1 MNANPDLQTRV
12 AVIGGGAAG
21 FFGAIQIAS
30 GNNVSVTLLEKGKQF
45 LSKVRIS
52 GGGRCNV
59 THHCLD
65 PEPLSKNYPRGER
78 ELRWAFET
86 FGPRDTIQWYESRGV
101 LLKTE
106 SDGRMFPVTDSSETI
121 LEALFQEAKRVGI
134 KLKTEM
140 EIHSVTPIRNDSG
153 KILKFQIKLKSEE
166 ILEYD
171 KILFATGSGR
181 KAWGWLQ
188 AMGHSILD
196 PVPSLFTFKIS
207 DPRLEGLSGLSFET
221 ADCSLVDFNHSQA
234 GPLLI
239 THWGL
244 SGPAILKLSAKGAR
258 ELFEVDYKTVL
269 RVNLIPGLK
278 KEEVRKTIEK
288 EKENHPSKLI
298 CNLPVLGIPRRY
310 WEKILEINSIDFA
323 KKWSGLSSKDLHLLT
338 EELTNARFLI
348 SGKGEFKDEFV
359 TCGGVNRKEVNF
371 KTMESKVVSGIH
383 FAGEV
388 LDIDGVTGGF
398 NFQNAWTTSYI
409 AAQGILT
416 SIQNGQRAG

>member
-1 MNANPDLQTRV
+1 MNSKSTQPVKV

-21 FFGAIQIAS
+21 FFGAIQIATEK
-30 GNNVSVTLLEKGKQF
+30 NCSVTLLEKGKQF

-65 PEPLSKNYPRGER
+65 PELMSKNYPRGER

-86 FGPRDTIQWYESRGV
+86 FGPKDTIRWYEERGV

-106 SDGRMFPVTDSSETI
+106 PDGRMFPITDSSETI
-121 LEALFQEAKRVGI
+121 LQALFQEAKKVGVN
-134 KLKTEM
+134 LKTEM
-140 EIHSVTPIRNDSG
+140 EIHSVTPNENS
-153 KILKFQIKLKSEE
+153 KFEIKLKSGE
-166 ILEYD
+166 ILEFD

-181 KAWGWLQ
+181 KAWNWLQ
-188 AMGHSILD
+188 TMGHTILD

-207 DPRLEGLSGLSFET
+207 DPKITDLSGLAFEKT
-221 ADCSLVDFNHSQA
+221 ECSLMDFGYSQI

-258 ELFEVDYKTVL
+258 ELFEKEYNTTL
-269 RVNLIPGLK
+269 RVNLLPGMK
-278 KEEVRKTIEK
+278 KEEVRKKIEK
-288 EKENHPSKLI
+288 EKELHPAKLI
-298 CNLPVLGIPRRY
+298 VNTPVLGIPRRY
-310 WEKILEINSIDFA
+310 WERILEIHAIGAS
-323 KKWSGLSSKDLHLLT
+323 KTWSGLSSKDLHLLT
-338 EELTNARFLI
+338 EELTDGRFQIL
-348 SGKGEFKDEFV
+348 GKGEFKDEFV
-359 TCGGVNRKEVNF
+359 TCGGVSRKEVNF
-371 KTMESKVVSGIH
+371 KTMESKVVPGIY

-388 LDIDGVTGGF
+388 LDVDGVTGGF

-409 AAQGILT
+409 AAQGIL
-416 SIQNGQRAG
+416 SSF

>member
-1 MNANPDLQTRV
+1 MNPKTGQPIKV

-30 GNNVSVTLLEKGKQF
+30 GGKCSVTLLEKGKQF
-45 LSKVRIS
+45 LSKVKIS

-65 PEPLSKNYPRGER
+65 PELLSKHYPRGER

-86 FGPRDTIQWYESRGV
+86 FGPKDTIRWYEERGV

-121 LEALFQEAKRVGI
+121 LQTLFQEAKRVGVR
-134 KLKTEM
+134 LETEM
-140 EIHSVTPIRNDSG
+140 EIHSVIPKSDSKFEIKLKSG
-153 KILKFQIKLKSEE
+153 KILEF
-166 ILEYD
+166 D
-171 KILFATGSGR
+171 KVLFATGSGR
-181 KAWGWLQ
+181 KAWNWLE
-188 AMGHSILD
+188 AMGHTILD

-207 DPRLEGLSGLSFET
+207 DRRIDDLSGLAFEK
-221 ADCSLVDFNHSQA
+221 AECSLLEFGYSQI

-239 THWGL
+239 THWGF

-258 ELFEVDYKTVL
+258 ELFEKGYDTTL
-269 RVNLIPGLK
+269 RVNFLPGMK
-278 KEEVRKTIEK
+278 KEEVRKRIEK
-288 EKENHPSKLI
+288 EKELHPAKLI
-298 CNLPVLGIPRRY
+298 NNTPVLGIPRRY
-310 WEKILEINSIDFA
+310 WERILEIHSIA
-323 KKWSGLSSKDLHLLT
+323 ASKTWSGLSSKDLHLLT
-338 EELTNARFLI
+338 EELTDGRFRI

-359 TCGGVNRKEVNF
+359 TCGGVSRKEVNF
-371 KTMESKVVSGIH
+371 KTMESRVVSGIY

-388 LDIDGVTGGF
+388 LDVDGVTGGF

-409 AAQGILT
+409 AAQGIL
-416 SIQNGQRAG
+416 SSV

>member
-1 MNANPDLQTRV
+1 MNSKSKERIKV

-30 GNNVSVTLLEKGKQF
+30 GSDCSVTLLEKGKQF

-65 PEPLSKNYPRGER
+65 PELLSKHYPRGER

-86 FGPRDTIQWYESRGV
+86 FGPKDTIRWYEERGV

-106 SDGRMFPVTDSSETI
+106 PDGRMFPVTDSSETI
-121 LEALFQEAKRVGI
+121 LQALFQEAKRVGV
-134 KLKTEM
+134 KLETEI
-140 EIHSVTPIRNDSG
+140 EIHSVTPKESS
-153 KILKFQIKLKSEE
+153 KFEIKLKSGE
-166 ILEYD
+166 ILEFD

-181 KAWGWLQ
+181 KAWNWLE
-188 AMGHSILD
+188 AMGHTILD

-207 DPRLEGLSGLSFET
+207 DRRIEELSGLAFEKT
-221 ADCSLVDFNHSQA
+221 ECALSEFGYSQI

-258 ELFEVDYKTVL
+258 ELFEKEYNTTLKI
-269 RVNLIPGLK
+269 NLLPGMK
-278 KEEVRKTIEK
+278 KEEVRKKIEK
-288 EKENHPSKLI
+288 EKELHPAKLI
-298 CNLPVLGIPRRY
+298 SNTPVLGIPRRY
-310 WEKILEINSIDFA
+310 WERILEIHSIGSS
-323 KKWSGLSSKDLHLLT
+323 KTWSGLSSKDLHLLT
-338 EELTNARFLI
+338 EELTDARFQIL
-348 SGKGEFKDEFV
+348 GKGEFKDEFV
-359 TCGGVNRKEVNF
+359 TCGGVSRKEVNF
-371 KTMESKVVSGIH
+371 KTMESKVVPGIY

-388 LDIDGVTGGF
+388 LDVDGVTGGF

-409 AAQGILT
+409 AAQGIR
-416 SIQNGQRAG
+416 SSY